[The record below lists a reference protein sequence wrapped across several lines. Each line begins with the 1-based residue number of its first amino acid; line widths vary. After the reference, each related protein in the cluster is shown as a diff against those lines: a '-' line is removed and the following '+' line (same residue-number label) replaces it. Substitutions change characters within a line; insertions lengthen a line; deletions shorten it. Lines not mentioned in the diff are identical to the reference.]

1 MLLENWC
8 LPAVC
13 ERGDAGFFFEEPDEM
28 VCVLDPDH
36 LADLH
41 DLLIGVQQHFLR
53 LVNADFIQVLY
64 GGVFIILR
72 KFTA

>member
-1 MLLENWC
+1 MLLDDWC

-13 ERGDAGFFFEEPDEM
+13 ERGDASFFFEEPDK
-28 VCVLDPDH
+28 VVGVLDAYN
-36 LADLH
+36 LI
-41 DLLIGVQQHFLR
+41 IGVQQHFFC
-53 LVNADFIQVLY
+53 LVNADFIQVLH

>member
-1 MLLENWC
+1 MLLDDWC

-13 ERGDAGFFFEEPDEM
+13 ERGDASFFFEEPDK
-28 VCVLDPDH
+28 VVGVLDAYR

-41 DLLIGVQQHFLR
+41 NLIIGVQQHFFC
-53 LVNADFIQVLY
+53 LVNADFIQVLH